1 MIVPESEELPTD
13 GIVTGI
19 AGKKDFAVIRIE
31 KDLMNS
37 EVGFARKVLE
47 VLSAHGICFEHLP
60 SGIDTMC
67 VVLSHKEIEGRE
79 PELLT
84 EITRA
89 VSPDNIDVV
98 TGVSLIAVVGRG
110 MKSAKG
116 TASRV
121 FTVLAK
127 NDINIR
133 MIDQGSSELNIIV
146 GVDDADFEKAIR
158 AVYSE
163 FSA

>member
-1 MIVPESEELPTD
+1 VRRTH
-13 GIVTGI
+13 
-19 AGKKDFAVIRIE
+19 R
-31 KDLMNS
+31 
-37 EVGFARKVLE
+37 
-47 VLSAHGICFEHLP
+47 
-60 SGIDTMC
+60 
-67 VVLSHKEIEGRE
+67 KEIEGRE

-146 GVDDADFEKAIR
+146 GVDDSDFEKAIR

-163 FSA
+163 FGTK

>member
-1 MIVPESEELPTD
+1 MEAALRTVYFVL
-13 GIVTGI
+13 TGKEYDKINFTEVRGLEGVREASLDINGMTVNVAI
-19 AGKKDFAVIRIE
+19 A
-31 KDLMNS
+31 N
-37 EVGFARKVLE
+37 
-47 VLSAHGICFEHLP
+47 
-60 SGIDTMC
+60 
-67 VVLSHKEIEGRE
+67 
-79 PELLT
+79 
-84 EITRA
+84 
-89 VSPDNIDVV
+89 
-98 TGVSLIAVVGRG
+98 G

-146 GVDDADFEKAIR
+146 GVDDSDFEKAIR

-163 FSA
+163 FGNK